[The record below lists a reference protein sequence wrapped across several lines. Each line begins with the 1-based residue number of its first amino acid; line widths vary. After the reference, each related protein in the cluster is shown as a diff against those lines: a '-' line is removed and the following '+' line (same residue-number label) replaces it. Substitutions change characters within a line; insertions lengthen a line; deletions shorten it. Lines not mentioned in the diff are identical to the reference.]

1 MVDHGRPGQSI
12 HTKRWRQQHV
22 HIFEVTELKSEVIC
36 DLRGCLEAV
45 IASKA
50 TKMVVKVN
58 MKIDPVG

>member
-1 MVDHGRPGQSI
+1 MVDHDKVYILCTKGQ
-12 HTKRWRQQHV
+12 RLRHV
-22 HIFEVTELKSEVIC
+22 RIIEVSEFKSEAIC
-36 DLRGCLEAV
+36 DLRGCLEAD